1 MVDRYVYI
9 MHDVIK
15 SNGYIIKLKKDTIR
29 TNILHPLSNN
39 SFKIF
44 LYRRKKLATKN
55 IHKTSSSLPSQFPF
69 FTIFSPLKFFE
80 LSSQFVLKISNN
92 ACEIAKL
99 FDYKADLAESGLF
112 EGKMSRVEMR
122 RLCEFWLNFNH
133 RCSAMKWKETTR
145 GFESDDLSTRDDRRC
160 RLHWFSWR
168 KGVIN

>member
-1 MVDRYVYI
+1 MSNLVDRYVYI

-69 FTIFSPLKFFE
+69 FTIFFP
-80 LSSQFVLKISNN
+80 SQILRTLLPFVLKNLEQCLRN
-92 ACEIAKL
+92 REIIRL
-99 FDYKADLAESGLF
+99 Q
-112 EGKMSRVEMR
+112 SRS
-122 RLCEFWLNFNH
+122 CWKWLVRGENV
-133 RCSAMKWKETTR
+133 TR
-145 GFESDDLSTRDDRRC
+145 GNASIIWILIEL
-160 RLHWFSWR
+160 
-168 KGVIN
+168 

>member
-69 FTIFSPLKFFE
+69 FTIFFP
-80 LSSQFVLKISNN
+80 SQILRTLLPFVLKNLEQCLRN
-92 ACEIAKL
+92 REL